1 MDHRRKTTMT
11 YLVIHRS
18 KKEAREGAE
27 LLEVWGKVQQWLN
40 DLKAGMKAGRVKF
53 HYAFK
58 GEHSGITVYEVGNP
72 QEVERYCQTCPV
84 KPYFTCEKYELATIE
99 EVEKA
104 ISRYMPV

>member
-1 MDHRRKTTMT
+1 MT

>member
-1 MDHRRKTTMT
+1 MEMT

-84 KPYFTCEKYELATIE
+84 KPYFSCEKYELATIE

>member
-1 MDHRRKTTMT
+1 MT

-84 KPYFTCEKYELATIE
+84 KPYFSCEKYELATIE